1 MQEDLM
7 PIKCDE
13 KFVAHYLTAK
23 SKENNIPPETVA
35 KKTKSSED
43 TVKNVFSGKTTNPG
57 IATIAPM
64 TYAVNGSLDEMCFGE
79 RKAKG
84 ENAHTVDFFEQQI
97 VTMQEQNEKH
107 NAETRAH
114 YEQHRQDYKD
124 HTEHRLADKR
134 EIIEQLKEHN
144 VSLKQEVR
152 SYKIF
157 ACVCLLVLVGL
168 LVLEVANP
176 ELGWLRFQ

>member
-1 MQEDLM
+1 MQENLM
-7 PIKCDE
+7 PMNSDE

-23 SKENNIPPETVA
+23 SKENNIPPEAVA

-64 TYAVNGSLDEMCFGE
+64 TYAVNGSLDEMCFG
-79 RKAKG
+79 KPMS
-84 ENAHTVDFFEQQI
+84 ENIAAPAVEFYRQQI
-97 VTMQEQNEKH
+97 ITMQEQHERQNT
-107 NAETRAH
+107 ETRTH

-134 EIIEQLKEHN
+134 EIIEQQKEHIN
-144 VSLKQEVR
+144 TLKKELVS
-152 SYKIF
+152 SKIL
-157 ACVCLLVLVGL
+157 AAIGYGILIILLI
-168 LVLEVANP
+168 LEVANP
-176 ELGWLRFQ
+176 NLGWLRF

>member
-1 MQEDLM
+1 MQENLM
-7 PIKCDE
+7 PINCDE

-23 SKENNIPPETVA
+23 SKEYNIPPEVVA

-64 TYAVNGSLDEMCFGE
+64 TYAVNGSLDEMCFGKQINDNIAAPAVE
-79 RKAKG
+79 FYR
-84 ENAHTVDFFEQQI
+84 QQI
-97 VTMQEQNEKH
+97 ITMQEQHERQNT
-107 NAETRAH
+107 ETRNH

-134 EIIEQLKEHN
+134 EIIEQQKEHIN
-144 VSLKQEVR
+144 TLKKENLI
-152 SYKIF
+152 SKIF
-157 ACVCLLVLVGL
+157 ACIGYGVLIVLLI
-168 LVLEVANP
+168 LEVTNP
-176 ELGWLRFQ
+176 SLGWIKF

>member
-7 PIKCDE
+7 PIYCDE

-23 SKENNIPPETVA
+23 SKENNIPPEMVA

-64 TYAVNGSLDEMCFGE
+64 TYAVNGSLDEMCFG
-79 RKAKG
+79 KPIN
-84 ENAHTVDFFEQQI
+84 ENITAPTVEFYRQQI
-97 VTMQEQNEKH
+97 ITMQEQNEKH
-107 NAETRAH
+107 NTETRNH

-134 EIIEQLKEHN
+134 EIIDQQKEHIATLKKEL
-144 VSLKQEVR
+144 VS
-152 SYKIF
+152 SKIL
-157 ACVCLLVLVGL
+157 AAIGYSILIILLI
-168 LVLEVANP
+168 LEVTNP
-176 ELGWLRFQ
+176 NLGWLRF